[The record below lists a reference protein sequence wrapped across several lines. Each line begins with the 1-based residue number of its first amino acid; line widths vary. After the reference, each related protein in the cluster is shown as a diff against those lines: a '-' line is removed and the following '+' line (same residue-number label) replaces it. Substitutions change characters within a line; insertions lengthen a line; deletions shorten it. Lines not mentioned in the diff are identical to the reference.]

1 MILNLAGCQA
11 SLPGAVMDESN
22 TQSGEG
28 ASNATSKENEAQFNT
43 YLSSDP
49 TSLDISL
56 RSDVYSSYII
66 SDTMEGLVRLED
78 NNGEYVMAPG
88 DAQSWE
94 SNEDGTVWTFHLGDN
109 KWSDGKEVTADQ
121 YVYSLVRSADPA
133 TGCPNNWFLTPI
145 LNYDAVSKG
154 EMTPDELGVKAL
166 DSKTLEITLSTATP
180 AFLQMCN
187 GSVYFPQR
195 QDKVEEWGE
204 KYGTEAEYTVYNGPF
219 TLESWTHNSQLVLK
233 KNENYWDKDSVA
245 LDSVVYNIMPDI
257 STQVNAFK
265 SGDIDSIG
273 VSTQEWLAEFKNDDE
288 YVYNNYT
295 TQTISFTFYN
305 TDDELM
311 SNKNIRKALTLAI
324 DREDINDMCFGG
336 LRIPTYGWVV
346 PTISVGEQS
355 FREAAGDPILEMKS
369 IMAAKGETP
378 RDILIEGMEELG
390 LGSDPADLEVTLS
403 LAGTGDWY
411 RTFGEYL
418 QQVYLTE
425 LGITLKIDFSEWGVF
440 YENVQNENYQIALM
454 SWGAYYNDPYDVL
467 SVFYSEWDQAETGW
481 GNKNMMSF

>member
-311 SNKNIRKALTLAI
+311 SNKKYSKST
-324 DREDINDMCFGG
+324 DI
-336 LRIPTYGWVV
+336 
-346 PTISVGEQS
+346 
-355 FREAAGDPILEMKS
+355 
-369 IMAAKGETP
+369 
-378 RDILIEGMEELG
+378 
-390 LGSDPADLEVTLS
+390 SD
-403 LAGTGDWY
+403 
-411 RTFGEYL
+411 
-418 QQVYLTE
+418 
-425 LGITLKIDFSEWGVF
+425 
-440 YENVQNENYQIALM
+440 
-454 SWGAYYNDPYDVL
+454 
-467 SVFYSEWDQAETGW
+467 
-481 GNKNMMSF
+481 

>member
-154 EMTPDELGVKAL
+154 GEMTPDELGVKAL

-195 QDKVEEWGE
+195 QDKVEEWG
-204 KYGTEAEYTVYNGPF
+204 G
-219 TLESWTHNSQLVLK
+219 
-233 KNENYWDKDSVA
+233 
-245 LDSVVYNIMPDI
+245 
-257 STQVNAFK
+257 
-265 SGDIDSIG
+265 
-273 VSTQEWLAEFKNDDE
+273 
-288 YVYNNYT
+288 
-295 TQTISFTFYN
+295 
-305 TDDELM
+305 
-311 SNKNIRKALTLAI
+311 RKVWN
-324 DREDINDMCFGG
+324 R
-336 LRIPTYGWVV
+336 
-346 PTISVGEQS
+346 S
-355 FREAAGDPILEMKS
+355 
-369 IMAAKGETP
+369 
-378 RDILIEGMEELG
+378 
-390 LGSDPADLEVTLS
+390 
-403 LAGTGDWY
+403 
-411 RTFGEYL
+411 
-418 QQVYLTE
+418 
-425 LGITLKIDFSEWGVF
+425 
-440 YENVQNENYQIALM
+440 
-454 SWGAYYNDPYDVL
+454 
-467 SVFYSEWDQAETGW
+467 
-481 GNKNMMSF
+481 